1 MPLRY
6 RLSVQKKQKKYYS
19 GKKKCHTAKVQLIMH
34 YKTGQILSTSF
45 AKGRVHDFKLFQK
58 SLKYWLFKPSIII
71 ADKGYTGLSKLGL
84 PSLMAFKKFKNQPL
98 HPYLR
103 KLNIEINKRR
113 IGVEH
118 IFGALKRFKI
128 LSYPY
133 RNRRSRLGLRFN
145 LIAAIF
151 NLELSKK

>member
-6 RLSVQKKQKKYYS
+6 LFSVQKKQKKYYS

-34 YKTGQILSTSF
+34 YETGQILSTGF
-45 AKGRVHDFKLFQK
+45 TKGRVHDFKLFQK
-58 SLKYWLFKPSIII
+58 SLKYWLFKPLIII
-71 ADKGYTGLSKLGL
+71 ADKGYAGLSKLGMS
-84 PSLMAFKKFKNQPL
+84 SLMPFKKLKKQPL
-98 HPYLR
+98 HPYLK

>member
-1 MPLRY
+1 MPLKCP
-6 RLSVQKKQKKYYS
+6 LNVQKKQKKYYS
-19 GKKKCHTAKVQLIMH
+19 GKKKCHTARVQLIMH
-34 YKTGQILSTSF
+34 YETEQILSTSF

-58 SLKYWLFKPSIII
+58 SLKYWLFKPFTII
-71 ADKGYTGLSKLGL
+71 ADKGYAGLSKLGL
-84 PSLMAFKKFKNQPL
+84 ASLMPFKKLKKQPL
-98 HPYLR
+98 HPYLK

-113 IGVEH
+113 ISVEH

-151 NLELSKK
+151 NLELSRK

>member
-1 MPLRY
+1 MPLKCPV
-6 RLSVQKKQKKYYS
+6 SVQKKQKKYYS

-34 YKTGQILSTSF
+34 YETGQILSTSF
-45 AKGRVHDFKLFQK
+45 AKGRIHDFKLFQK
-58 SLKYWLFKPSIII
+58 SLKYWPFKPLTIIT
-71 ADKGYTGLSKLGL
+71 DKGYAGLSKFGL
-84 PSLMAFKKFKNQPL
+84 PSLIPFKKGKKQPL
-98 HPYLR
+98 HPYLK

-113 IGVEH
+113 MGVEH

-151 NLELSKK
+151 NLELSEK